1 MALFPSITLE
11 TVLQVDE
18 KTRLDASRSFV
29 TDDEVITDIFIQP
42 SASDPFISV
51 YNGGDTDKWVIDWAY
66 ELDSFKDVAVQI
78 IANSGS
84 KTKTY
89 MAGIN
94 VLTEEVDALLSTDND
109 ILPFEPKI
117 HRYLPRGKN
126 SFIYAHRKAQER
138 IIAYLDEQRIWKN
151 DNSRYGKL
159 DLSTVTDPDFKEQFR
174 QWSSFETLLIIF
186 ESFQVSSGDL
196 FQEKKLEY
204 TALRNSART
213 RSALRLDQDGD
224 GELDI
229 TPYDIRTTRMV
240 RR

>member
-1 MALFPSITLE
+1 MALFPSMTFE

-29 TDDEVITDIFIQP
+29 TDDETITDVLIQP
-42 SASDPFISV
+42 SAGDAFISV
-51 YNGGDTDKWVIDWAY
+51 FNGGDNEKWFLDWAY
-66 ELDSFKDVAVQI
+66 DVDEFKDVAIQI
-78 IANSGS
+78 VADSGS

-94 VLTEEVDALLSTDND
+94 VLTEEIDALLSTDND

-138 IIAYLDEQRIWKN
+138 VISYLDEQRIWK
-151 DNSRYGKL
+151 DDKSRYTKL
-159 DLSTVTDPDFKEQFR
+159 DLSTITDPEFKEQFK

-196 FQEKKLEY
+196 FQEKKSEY
-204 TALRNSART
+204 TALRNGART

>member
-1 MALFPSITLE
+1 MALFPKLTFE

-18 KTRLDASRSFV
+18 KTRLDASLSFV
-29 TDDEVITDIFIQP
+29 TDDETITDVLIQP
-42 SASDPFISV
+42 VGTETFISV
-51 YNGGDTDKWVIDWAY
+51 YNGGDSDKWFLDWAY
-66 ELDSFKDVAVQI
+66 ENDDFKDVSVRVVAS
-78 IANSGS
+78 SGD

-89 MAGIN
+89 SAGVN

-117 HRYLPRGKN
+117 HNYLPRGKN

-138 IIAYLDEQRIWKN
+138 IIAYLDEQRMWKN
-151 DNSRYGKL
+151 DGSRYSKL
-159 DLSTVTDPDFKEQFR
+159 DLSTVTDPEFKDQFR

-196 FQEKKLEY
+196 FQEKKVEY
-204 TALRNSART
+204 VALRNSART

-224 GELDI
+224 GVLDEV
-229 TPYDIRTTRMV
+229 PYDIRTTRMI

>member
-1 MALFPSITLE
+1 MALFPSMTFE

-18 KTRLDASRSFV
+18 KTRLDAGRSFV
-29 TDDEVITDIFIQP
+29 TDDEVIIDVLIQP
-42 SASDPFISV
+42 SASDSFISV
-51 YNGGDTDKWVIDWAY
+51 FNNGDSEKWVLDWAY
-66 ELDSFKDVAVQI
+66 DVDEFKDVAVQI
-78 IANSGS
+78 VADSGS
-84 KTKTY
+84 KIKTY
-89 MAGIN
+89 MAGVN
-94 VLTEEVDALLSTDND
+94 VLTEDVDALLSTDND

-138 IIAYLDEQRIWKN
+138 IISYLDEQRIWK
-151 DNSRYGKL
+151 DDRSRYTKL
-159 DLSTVTDPDFKEQFR
+159 DLSTITDPEFKEQFK
-174 QWSSFETLLIIF
+174 QWSCFETLLIIF

-196 FQEKKLEY
+196 FQEKKLDY
-204 TALRNSART
+204 TALRNGART

>member
-29 TDDEVITDIFIQP
+29 TDDEVITDILIQP
-42 SASDPFISV
+42 SASDLFISV
-51 YNGGDTDKWVIDWAY
+51 YNGGDTEKWVLDWAY
-66 ELDSFKDVAVQI
+66 DVDEFKDVAVQI
-78 IANSGS
+78 VADSGS
-84 KTKTY
+84 KIKTY
-89 MAGIN
+89 MAGVN

-138 IIAYLDEQRIWKN
+138 IISYLDEQRIWK
-151 DNSRYGKL
+151 DDRSRYTKL
-159 DLSTVTDPDFKEQFR
+159 DLSTITDPEFKEQFK
-174 QWSSFETLLIIF
+174 QWSCFETLLIIF

-196 FQEKKLEY
+196 FQEKKLDY
-204 TALRNSART
+204 TALRNGART

>member
-1 MALFPSITLE
+1 MIFPSMTFE
-11 TVLQVDE
+11 TVLQVEE

-29 TDDEVITDIFIQP
+29 TDDEVIIDVLIQP
-42 SASDPFISV
+42 SSSDPFISV
-51 YNGGDTDKWVIDWAY
+51 FNGGDSEKWSLDWAY
-66 ELDSFKDVAVQI
+66 DTDEFKDVAVQI
-78 IANSGS
+78 IADSGS

-89 MAGIN
+89 MAGVN
-94 VLTEEVDALLSTDND
+94 VLTEDIDALLSNDND

-117 HRYLPRGKN
+117 NRYLPSGKN

-138 IIAYLDEQRIWKN
+138 IIAYLDEQRMWKS
-151 DNSRYGKL
+151 DGSRYNKL
-159 DLSTVTDPDFKEQFR
+159 DLSTVTDPEFKEQFK

-186 ESFQVSSGDL
+186 ESFQVSSGDV
-196 FQEKKLEY
+196 FQEKKNEY

-224 GELDI
+224 GVLDEV
-229 TPYDIRTTRMV
+229 PYDIRTTRLY

>member
-1 MALFPSITLE
+1 MALFPSMTFE
-11 TVLQVDE
+11 TVLQIDE

-29 TDDEVITDIFIQP
+29 TDDEVITDILIQP

-51 YNGGDTDKWVIDWAY
+51 YNGGDADKWVIDWAY

-78 IANSGS
+78 VAVSGS

-94 VLTEEVDALLSTDND
+94 VLTEEIDALLSTDND

-159 DLSTVTDPDFKEQFR
+159 DLSTVTDPEFKEQFR

>member
-1 MALFPSITLE
+1 MIFPSMTFE
-11 TVLQVDE
+11 TVLQVEE

-29 TDDEVITDIFIQP
+29 TDDETITDVLIQP
-42 SASDPFISV
+42 SSGDAFISV
-51 YNGGDTDKWVIDWAY
+51 FNGGDNEKWFLDWAY
-66 ELDSFKDVAVQI
+66 DVDEFKDVAIQI
-78 IANSGS
+78 VADSGS

-94 VLTEEVDALLSTDND
+94 VLTEEIDALLSTDND

-138 IIAYLDEQRIWKN
+138 IVAYLDEQRIWKN
-151 DNSRYGKL
+151 DSSRYTKL
-159 DLSTVTDPDFKEQFR
+159 DLSTVVDPEFKEQFR

-196 FQEKKLEY
+196 FQEKKLDY
-204 TALRNSART
+204 TTLRNSART

-229 TPYDIRTTRMV
+229 TPYDIRTTRLY

>member
-1 MALFPSITLE
+1 MALFPSMTFE

-29 TDDEVITDIFIQP
+29 TDDETITDVLIQP
-42 SASDPFISV
+42 SAGDAFISV
-51 YNGGDTDKWVIDWAY
+51 FNSGDNEKWFLDWAY
-66 ELDSFKDVAVQI
+66 DVDEFKDVAIQI
-78 IANSGS
+78 VADSGS

-94 VLTEEVDALLSTDND
+94 VLTEEIDALLSTDND

-117 HRYLPRGKN
+117 HRYLPKGKN

-138 IIAYLDEQRIWKN
+138 VISYLDEQRIWK
-151 DNSRYGKL
+151 DDKSRYTKL
-159 DLSTVTDPDFKEQFR
+159 DLSTISDPEFKEQFK

-196 FQEKKLEY
+196 FQEKKSEY
-204 TALRNSART
+204 TSLRNGART

-229 TPYDIRTTRMV
+229 TPYDIRTTRLV